1 MAYGIS
7 PKLPLMKDA
16 EDGYALN
23 KSYQELT
30 MQNLKMIVLTSPGER
45 IMEPDFGVGLRNFLF
60 ENADERTYSQIR
72 AEILK
77 QTNRYMPFVSIEG
90 IHIGEILQGP
100 GATVVTNSISIVIE
114 YIIKPLNLPSKL
126 EIKHSVN

>member
-7 PKLPLMKDA
+7 PKLPLMKDP

-72 AEILK
+72 AKILK
-77 QTNRYMPFVSIEG
+77 QTNKYMPFVSIEN
-90 IHIGEILQGP
+90 IHISEILQGP
-100 GATVVTNSISIVIE
+100 GASVVGNSISIIIE